1 MKNFDKN
8 IGILFF
14 FMLLMS
20 QFSNAQTYLNS
31 GASSQEE
38 LLLRNDNL
46 TQAALN
52 GLGILNSPNPRIQE
66 ITGND
71 VFLRQIGDFNQA
83 DIKTITASSE
93 IVIKQFGESNWSTID
108 YEVNTAIANFVQN
121 GDFNTIHDYVIS
133 PDADISLEL
142 TQEGNG
148 KYFERNGIN
157 ELTKSLKFTQTDA
170 TPVLII
176 NSYK

>member
-1 MKNFDKN
+1 MKKIVIN

-14 FMLLMS
+14 LLMTLS
-20 QFSNAQTYLNS
+20 QFANAQTYVNQNTSSS
-31 GASSQEE
+31 GEI
-38 LLLRNDNL
+38 LLKNDNL

-52 GLGILNSPNPRIQE
+52 GLGILNNPNPRNLE
-66 ITGND
+66 IIGNE
-71 VFLRQIGDFNQA
+71 VFLRQIGDFNNA

-93 IVIKQFGESNWSTID
+93 IVINQLGANNWATVD
-108 YEVNTAIANFVQN
+108 YEVNTAIANFVQS

-133 PDADISLEL
+133 PEADISLEL

-157 ELTKSLKFTQTDA
+157 NLTKSLKFTQTDA
-170 TPVLII
+170 TPILII

>member
-1 MKNFDKN
+1 MINTC
-8 IGILFF
+8 ILLFF
-14 FMLLMS
+14 LIAYS
-20 QFSNAQTYLNS
+20 QFANAQTYVNS
-31 GASSQEE
+31 GTSSQEE
-38 LLLRNDNL
+38 LLLKNDNL

-52 GLGILNSPNPRIQE
+52 GLGIFNNPNPRNME

-71 VFLRQIGDFNQA
+71 VSLRQIGDFNQA

-93 IVIKQFGESNWSTID
+93 IIINQLGASNWATVD
-108 YEVNTAIANFVQN
+108 YEVNTAIADFVQN

-133 PDADISLEL
+133 PEADISLEL
-142 TQEGNG
+142 KQEGNG

-170 TPVLII
+170 TPILII